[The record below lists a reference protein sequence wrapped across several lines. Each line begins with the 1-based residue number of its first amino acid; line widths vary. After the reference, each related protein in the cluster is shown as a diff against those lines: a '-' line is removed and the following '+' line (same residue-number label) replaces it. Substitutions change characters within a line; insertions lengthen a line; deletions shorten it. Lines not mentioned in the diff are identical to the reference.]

1 MNPTKFE
8 WMVECVGLDPTRFSF
23 ARNDIGRLASM
34 RHDCAHGKA
43 LTFDVTKTKREI
55 ANDLY
60 VLQSHIVLLMHALA
74 IEVIDHFVASGYKRT
89 G

>member
-1 MNPTKFE
+1 
-8 WMVECVGLDPTRFSF
+8 V
-23 ARNDIGRLASM
+23 LASFVRPSRRPDSKSPWRKISVA
-34 RHDCAHGKA
+34 RH
-43 LTFDVTKTKREI
+43 
-55 ANDLY
+55 DLY